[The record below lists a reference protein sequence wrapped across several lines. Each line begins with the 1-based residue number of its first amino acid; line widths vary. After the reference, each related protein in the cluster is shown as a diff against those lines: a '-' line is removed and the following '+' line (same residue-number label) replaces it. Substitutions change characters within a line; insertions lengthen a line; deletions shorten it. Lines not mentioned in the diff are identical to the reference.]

1 MSGGGRTARM
11 SGRFCMTRRAALAL
25 ALANGAAAA
34 AQETE
39 KSASVRMHV
48 HVDARSGD
56 DAAGDGTPD
65 KPFRTIGRALALQAQ
80 TPERAADI
88 HLGLGHYGRRF
99 PAPSTDP
106 DEISA
111 AQKKAID
118 EERAKDREVVPI
130 VLPPDVSLV
139 GFGSAVCEIA
149 GEEGKPLIVLPDR
162 GECRLSGVTL
172 LGAAT
177 AVAAPAVAAG
187 ERLLVRAADLSIR
200 GCADAFDFEP
210 AQPPAAGAAPATIAL
225 RADGLRVRG
234 AKRSLHA
241 TGALRVDLDL
251 DRCVFRD
258 GGEGLS
264 LEVRGAPAAGAWQ
277 ALTLTGCRFERM
289 NVAAVRRSGK
299 SALPADAPRW
309 TIAGCAFTGNQ
320 VGLALEVNN
329 GDLPLTLRDCEFQ
342 ENELYGATLVGSGD
356 PLDGATTFE
365 RCRFRWNGIG
375 VNLLSCGRP
384 VELSECRVE
393 DSTGNGI
400 FAACFVGKR
409 TRLSLARC
417 VLACNG
423 AAGLFALTEVKEGI
437 DVALDHCTVADNRG
451 HGVERKTRKAGTG
464 EVKLARCV
472 VAGNAVDLVKVG
484 PEDVQECLVGAG
496 PFDEHGSAAGDPKF
510 LRRSERDFRLAG
522 DSPARRADGPLGA
535 PDEVASGGR
544 PSGPRDSK

>member
-1 MSGGGRTARM
+1 M
-11 SGRFCMTRRAALAL
+11 SGRFAGTRRTVPAGLLAL
-25 ALANGAAAA
+25 AFALAAGAAAA
-34 AQETE
+34 AQESE
-39 KSASVRMHV
+39 KSAPARMHV

-56 DAAGDGTPD
+56 DDAGDGTAD

-80 TPERAADI
+80 TPERATDV

-106 DEISA
+106 GELNA
-111 AQKKAID
+111 AQKQALED
-118 EERAKDREVVPI
+118 ERAKDREVVPI

-149 GEEGKPLIVLPDR
+149 GEEGKPLIVLPDH

-187 ERLLVRAADLSIR
+187 GHLLVRAADLSIR

-210 AQPPAAGAAPATIAL
+210 AQPPTPEAAPATIAL

-234 AKRSLHA
+234 AKRGVHA
-241 TGALRVDLDL
+241 TGAVRVDLDL

-264 LEVRGAPAAGAWQ
+264 LEVRGAPPSGAWQ
-277 ALTLTGCRFERM
+277 ALTATGCRFERM
-289 NVAAVRRSGK
+289 NVAGVRRFGAA
-299 SALPADAPRW
+299 ALPADAPRW
-309 TIAGCAFTGNQ
+309 TIADCAFTGNQ
-320 VGLALEVNN
+320 VGLALEVKN
-329 GDLPLTLRDCEFQ
+329 GDQPLALRDCEFL
-342 ENELYGATLVGSGD
+342 ENDLYGATLVGSGD
-356 PLDGATTFE
+356 PLEGATTFE
-365 RCRFRWNGIG
+365 RCLFRWNGIG

-384 VELSECRVE
+384 VELADCRVE

-409 TRLSLARC
+409 TQVSLARC

-423 AAGLFALTEVKEGI
+423 ATGLFALTEVKEGI
-437 DVALDHCTVADNRG
+437 ALSLDHCTVADNRG
-451 HGVERKTRKAGTG
+451 HGVERKIRKAGTG
-464 EVKLARCV
+464 EVRLARCV

-484 PEDVQECLVGAG
+484 PEDVQESLVGAG
-496 PFDEHGSAAGDPKF
+496 LFDEHGSTVGDPKF
-510 LRRSERDFRLAG
+510 LRRSERDFRLAA

-544 PSGPRDSK
+544 PSGVHGSK

>member
-1 MSGGGRTARM
+1 MSGWFGG
-11 SGRFCMTRRAALAL
+11 TRREVLTVLAL
-25 ALANGAAAA
+25 ATGAAAT

-39 KSASVRMHV
+39 KTPSVRLHV

-65 KPFRTIGRALALQAQ
+65 KPFRTIGRALALQAK
-80 TPERAADI
+80 TPERATDI
-88 HLGLGHYGRRF
+88 HLGLGHYGRLF
-99 PAPSTDP
+99 PPPSTDP
-106 DEISA
+106 HEIDA
-111 AQKKAID
+111 AQKKKID

-162 GECRLSGVTL
+162 GECRLSGMTL
-172 LGAAT
+172 LGAAA

-210 AQPPAAGAAPATIAL
+210 AQPPAADAAPAALAL

-234 AKRSLHA
+234 AKRSVHA

-258 GGEGLS
+258 GSEGLS
-264 LEVRGAPAAGAWQ
+264 LDVRGAPATGAWQ

-289 NVAAVRRSGK
+289 TVAAVRRFGST
-299 SALPADAPRW
+299 ALPADAPRW
-309 TIAGCAFTGNQ
+309 TISGCTFTGNQ
-320 VGLALEVNN
+320 VGMALEARN
-329 GDLPLTLRDCEFQ
+329 GDQPLTLRDCEFL
-342 ENELYGATLVGSGD
+342 ENELYGVSLVGSGD
-356 PLDGATTFE
+356 PLEGATTFE
-365 RCRFRWNGIG
+365 RCLFRWNGIG

-384 VELSECRVE
+384 VELAECRVE

-409 TRLSLARC
+409 THVSLARC

-423 AAGLFALTEVKEGI
+423 ATGVFALTEVKEGL
-437 DVALDHCTVADNRG
+437 VLALDHCTVADNRG
-451 HGVERKTRKAGTG
+451 HGVERKTRKVGTG

-484 PEDVQECLVGAG
+484 PEDVTECLVGAG
-496 PFDEHGSAAGDPKF
+496 PFEEHGSAIGDPKF

-522 DSPARRADGPLGA
+522 DSPARRAEGPLGA

-544 PSGPRDSK
+544 PSGARDSK